1 MKKKEKGITRERKR
15 DQGLYTIHVAA
26 ELVSVHPQTLRL
38 YERLGLVKPQRTR
51 GKIRLY
57 SDENIDRLQQIQQF
71 TQARRVNLAG
81 VEIILN
87 MLEEMDQ
94 MKRQMEEE
102 MEKMHKEMEEEF
114 KNNFL

>member
-1 MKKKEKGITRERKR
+1 MRKKGKGIIRERKR
-15 DQGLYTIHVAA
+15 SEGLYTIQVAA
-26 ELVSVHPQTLRL
+26 GLVSMHPQTLRL
-38 YERLGLVKPQRTR
+38 YERLGLLKPQRTR
-51 GKIRLY
+51 GKVRLY

-71 TQARRVNLAG
+71 TQDRGVNLAG

-114 KNNFL
+114 KNNFF